1 MAWSI
6 FTFKDNSNALHII
19 ERQKYIQTHNFT
31 LIDKLILFKYIY
43 IYIYNFLFVSFSKSL
58 KKFV

>member
-43 IYIYNFLFVSFSKSL
+43 IYIYIIFYSYHSQRV
-58 KKFV
+58 